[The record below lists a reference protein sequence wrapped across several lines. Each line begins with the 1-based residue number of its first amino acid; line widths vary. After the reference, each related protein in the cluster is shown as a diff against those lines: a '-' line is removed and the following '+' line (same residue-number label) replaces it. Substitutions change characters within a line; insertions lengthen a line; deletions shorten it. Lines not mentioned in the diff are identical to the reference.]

1 MPNYRDTD
9 TNADMEQVASDEP
22 LAAKKGARFDSPV
35 RIHIHSVRKR
45 LADPDGISAKAAID
59 GIVQA
64 GVLVDDSAKYVK
76 EVSYSQEKGF
86 PEKTIIKITR
96 ELTNEK
102 AAI

>member
-9 TNADMEQVASDEP
+9 TNANVEQVVSDESMG
-22 LAAKKGARFDSPV
+22 AKQALPFDSPV
-35 RIHIHSVRKR
+35 CIHIHSIRSR
-45 LADPDGISAKAAID
+45 LVDSDGVSAKAAID
-59 GIVQA
+59 GIVKA
-64 GVLVDDSAKYVK
+64 GVLQDDSAKYVK

-86 PEKTIIKITR
+86 PEKTVIKITR